1 MFAAIVVAVLAGLA
15 VGLALGAA
23 RSARE
28 TTELPADP
36 PSARLGTEPVGDG
49 PDLDEIAYAL
59 RDAVNHLEIGV
70 VVSGSDGS
78 IVFRNRAAGAM
89 LGTHV
94 GVIVDEQVERL
105 LALARSGERTE
116 NVVDLRGP
124 PAISVEIIAAP
135 VAGGGAVATVHDV
148 SERVRIDTMRTDFV
162 ANVSH
167 ELRTPVGA
175 IAVLAET
182 LVDEARAVDAADAR
196 EVAEHDHWCAD
207 RDGVVS
213 RLAGRMAD
221 ESRRAVHTLDDLLQL
236 SRIES
241 AVPSADVV
249 DLGEL
254 LDTAVARG
262 RDADPSGRVDF
273 TAFPTDSPL
282 LVRGD
287 GRQLASAL
295 GNLVENAVK
304 YSPEGGVVQLRAR
317 ADERH
322 VEVMV
327 VDEGIG
333 IPQRDL
339 DRIFERFYRVDKGR
353 SRDTGG
359 TGLGLAIVRH
369 VAGNHGGDVQVFSR
383 EGEGSTFVLRLPAR
397 LVVTADAVEE
407 PERS

>member
-1 MFAAIVVAVLAGLA
+1 MCAASVVAVLAGLA

-23 RSARE
+23 RSGRE
-28 TTELPADP
+28 ATELPAEP
-36 PSARLGTEPVGDG
+36 PSARLGTEPIGDG

-70 VVSGSDGS
+70 VLSGSDGS
-78 IVFRNRAAGAM
+78 VVFRNRAADAM

-94 GVIVDEQVERL
+94 GVIVDEQRERL

-135 VAGGGAVATVHDV
+135 VAGDGAVATVHDV
-148 SERVRIDTMRTDFV
+148 SERVPIDTMRTDFV

-182 LVDEARAVDAADAR
+182 LVDEARAVDAMDAP
-196 EVAEHDHWCAD
+196 EVAEHDRSCAD
-207 RDGVVS
+207 RDGVVP

-221 ESRRAVHTLDDLLQL
+221 EARRAVRTLDDLLEL

-249 DLGEL
+249 DLGDL
-254 LDTAVARG
+254 LDKAVARG

-273 TAFPTDSPL
+273 TAFPTDRPL

-304 YSPEGGVVQLRAR
+304 YSPEGGVVQLRAQ

-322 VEVMV
+322 VEVIV
-327 VDEGIG
+327 VDQGIG

-397 LVVTADAVEE
+397 LVVTAAAGED